1 MIKVNEIPINTST
14 LEDGTHSTSIDFT
27 SIGNVLG
34 DDYFNIT
41 LDDSEKALNAS
52 SSMTVSSFVG
62 IIKDACNE
70 DSGLASKATFTNN
83 ENLLTV
89 VTKDSTTVNIA
100 FDYHRDE

>member
-14 LEDGTHSTSIDFT
+14 LGDGKHSTVIDFT
-27 SIGNVLG
+27 SISDVLSN
-34 DDYFNIT
+34 DYFHII

-52 SSMTVSSFVG
+52 SNMTVSSFVE

-83 ENLLTV
+83 ENLLTI
-89 VTKDSTTVNIA
+89 VTKDSTAVNIV